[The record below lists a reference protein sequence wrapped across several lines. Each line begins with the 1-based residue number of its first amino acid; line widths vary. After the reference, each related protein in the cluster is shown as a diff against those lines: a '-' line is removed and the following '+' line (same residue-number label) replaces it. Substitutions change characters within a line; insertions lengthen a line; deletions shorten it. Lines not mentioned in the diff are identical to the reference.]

1 MYDGESILYTF
12 PYSKNINICLGRNGQ
27 HRYNNMD
34 HSVETGIEVAKSI
47 LDEKYNEKWIW
58 NVNSKQEY
66 IEKA

>member
-1 MYDGESILYTF
+1 
-12 PYSKNINICLGRNGQ
+12 
-27 HRYNNMD
+27 MD